1 MVFGVKCTKD
11 SIHVAALAGSVKEP
25 ISSEDRLK
33 ITIRASKAQKI
44 RGGILIDMKKEF
56 DELLE
61 KYTPNCVCI
70 KRAGNSPGRV
80 STKSQTLKGE
90 VEGII
95 HMSCFQNDICVEE
108 LLNNQ
113 IKPRLGLNSGKSKDL
128 HSEVNTKFSGIK
140 FNDEQRDAILAG
152 WAILDE

>member
-11 SIHVAALAGSVKEP
+11 SIHVAVLEGSIDEP
-25 ISSEDRLK
+25 SGTKDRLK
-33 ITIRASKAQKI
+33 ITIKASNAQEI
-44 RGGILIDMKKEF
+44 RGGVLVDMMKAFHEV
-56 DELLE
+56 LE
-61 KYTPNCVCI
+61 KYKPECVCI

-80 STKSQTLKGE
+80 SAKSQTLKGE

-95 HMSCFQNDICVEE
+95 HMSCYQADVSVDE

-113 IKPRLGLNSGKSKDL
+113 IKPRLGLQSGKSKDL
-128 HSEVNTKFSGIK
+128 HKAVNEQFSDFK

-152 WAILDE
+152 WAILDA